1 MSEPSAIRL
10 PLACEALYLRDF
22 MAPDDAWSLF
32 HLLREDYDVEPGTL
46 TLADGS
52 EWREETGK
60 LMFVEP
66 RLADPSVFP
75 AEHGRRAPWPTAI
88 EALSR
93 RVGAVTGCDHPVCVA
108 IYYPDGRAGVDYH
121 SDPPAFG
128 DTRAIASI
136 SLGCERRFGIRD
148 LEGQAEDYVMRLAH
162 GSLLT
167 MGPGFQDRYAHAILL
182 EETCTEPRINLTF
195 RCFG

>member
-1 MSEPSAIRL
+1 MTRTTIGILALVLLAGVVLLVSVLALWAI
-10 PLACEALYLRDF
+10 LRF
-22 MAPDDAWSLF
+22 
-32 HLLREDYDVEPGTL
+32 
-46 TLADGS
+46 
-52 EWREETGK
+52 
-60 LMFVEP
+60 
-66 RLADPSVFP
+66 
-75 AEHGRRAPWPTAI
+75 
-88 EALSR
+88 ALSEHLRIFSGILASYDAFERRFEGLPCR